1 MPRRRTCHR
10 VLGFVGGVILSA
22 LGSTAGGSEQAA
34 VPRPLETARI
44 VADLATGSGVRRV
57 EARVVVTAA
66 DGEERSTRL
75 EVPGEAR
82 VELAGPRSTVHFEVP
97 GFWSRSAKIDS
108 GTVRLRL
115 HREARVGGAV
125 AVRGR
130 GQPPAELAVSLDGP
144 TLLAPLTLVCPVDD
158 RGRYAC
164 AAPAGRFDLQ
174 VRSHGFAPHFLWDV
188 ELSGGKP
195 STVEPITLRPGASI
209 SGFVQ
214 RTDGEPLGPRAI
226 VRLMPQVMRDSGAAE
241 TPKGKPLSV
250 LERESRPGERGFFV
264 FADVLPGR
272 YDLEAAEPGWT
283 PGRLE
288 GIEVYEG
295 TESHLQ
301 RPIEIS
307 EPATLQVQ
315 MFPGVSP
322 SGRRWRLQ
330 VIGKNMLRSA
340 ETKLCDEQGYVEFP
354 GLPEDT
360 YMLTAEDPGNDRP
373 FESRVVE
380 VGVPL
385 TFVTWELPLV
395 AVEGAVRLGRE
406 PIAATVT
413 FGPFDPA
420 SRKIEADEEGRF
432 EGVLPKAGEW
442 EVMVRSDEHDVSR
455 FLRGVQVPEPSEPG
469 EVVRVDFRLP
479 ATEVSGMVVDAEYRP
494 IPGQVIAQ
502 ALAERDRSTSTLA
515 DANGRFVLR
524 GLPPGSLE
532 LIATA
537 EGGAVSPVSRAE
549 LPPDTA
555 IGPIQLRVER
565 QRTVRGSVRS
575 PEGPVRGARIALRG
589 AESPL
594 YLSTTA
600 TATSD
605 VRGHF
610 NLEVPVGLRQAHL
623 RVQAPGHPLTVRRIG
638 VDESLHLSLEPV
650 WGAAEVDW
658 DQELVALLWMVKDGA
673 SWRFNQFV
681 SWAQA
686 HPGEGEASAGH
697 TRVPRLE
704 PGVWYL
710 CAPVAGSAE
719 WFQMV
724 AVGLPGRIC
733 ERLEVTAWGTAKGV
747 VRAEKP
753 SRKER

>member
-1 MPRRRTCHR
+1 MDSKRFCY
-10 VLGFVGGVILSA
+10 VVVGLVAGLLPFALS
-22 LGSTAGGSEQAA
+22 SRDGGSEQAKG
-34 VPRPLETARI
+34 PDPSDTARI
-44 VADLATGSGVRRV
+44 LADVAPGSGVTRID
-57 EARVVVTAA
+57 AQVVVTAA
-66 DGEERSTRL
+66 DGGERSTPL

-82 VELAGPRSTVHFEVP
+82 VELPGPRSAVRLEAP
-97 GFWSRSAKIDS
+97 GFWSRRTKIDS
-108 GTVRLRL
+108 GRLRLRL
-115 HREARVGGAV
+115 HREARVEGSV

-130 GQPPAELAVSLDGP
+130 VQPPAELQVSFDGA
-144 TLLAPLTLVCPVDD
+144 TLLAPLTLPCPVDE
-158 RGRYAC
+158 RGHYAC

-174 VRSHGFAPHFLWDV
+174 VRSHGFAPQFLWDV
-188 ELSGGKP
+188 ELSGEAP
-195 STVEPITLRPGASI
+195 STLEPITLRPGASI
-209 SGFVQ
+209 SGFVR
-214 RTDGEPLGPRAI
+214 RTDGEPLGPKAL
-226 VRLMPQVMRDSGAAE
+226 VRLEPQVMRESGRTERAE
-241 TPKGKPLSV
+241 GKPLTV
-250 LERESRPGERGFFV
+250 LERETRPGERGFFV
-264 FADVLPGR
+264 FADVPPGR
-272 YDLEAAEPGWT
+272 YDLEAAEPNWT
-283 PGRLE
+283 PGRIE
-288 GIEVYEG
+288 GIEVGEG

-330 VIGKNMLRSA
+330 VIGKNVLRSA
-340 ETKLCDEQGYVEFP
+340 ETKLCDEQGYVEFA

-420 SRKIEADEEGRF
+420 SRKLEADEDGNF

-442 EVMVRSDEHDVSR
+442 EVRVESDEHDVSR
-455 FLRGVQVPEPSEPG
+455 FLRGVQVPEPSESG
-469 EVVRVDFRLP
+469 DVVRVDFRLP

-502 ALAERDRSTSTLA
+502 PLAERDRSTSTLA

-565 QRTVRGSVRS
+565 QRTVRGSLRS
-575 PEGPVRGARIALRG
+575 PEGLVRGARVVLRG
-589 AESPL
+589 AGSPL
-594 YLSTTA
+594 YTSTTA

-605 VRGHF
+605 ARGRF
-610 NLEVPVGLRQAHL
+610 TLEIPVGLRQAHL
-623 RVQAPGHPLTVRRIG
+623 RVQAPGHPLTVRRIQMG
-638 VDESLHLSLEPV
+638 ENLHLTLEPV

-658 DQELVALLWMVKDGA
+658 DQELVARLWMVKDGA
-673 SWRFNQFV
+673 SWRFDQFV
-681 SWAQA
+681 SWAHA
-686 HPGEGEASAGH
+686 HPAEGEASAGH
-697 TRVPRLE
+697 TRLPRLE

-710 CAPVAGSAE
+710 CAPVPGSAE

-724 AVGLPGRIC
+724 AVGLPGRTC

-747 VRAEKP
+747 VRAQKP
-753 SRKER
+753 S